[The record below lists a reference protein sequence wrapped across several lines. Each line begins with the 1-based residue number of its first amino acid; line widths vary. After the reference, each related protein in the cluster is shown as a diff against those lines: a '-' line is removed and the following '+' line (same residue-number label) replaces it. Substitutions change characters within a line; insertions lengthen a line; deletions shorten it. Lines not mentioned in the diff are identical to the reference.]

1 MVEDKQ
7 IRLLRQLPSVNE
19 LLQIERVKQW
29 NRDNGI
35 KETKIAIEESLSQL
49 RQKILSNEI
58 NTVTETKVLENIGQ
72 YLSKRQTPSLQRV
85 INATGVVLHTNLGR
99 SLLSPTIKDYLNEI
113 MFSYSNLEYD
123 LKKKKRGLRYYHVEK
138 LLQELTGAEDA
149 IVVNNNAAAV
159 MLVLDTFVQNK
170 EVIISRGELVEIGGS
185 FRIPEIVTKGGGTLK
200 EVGTTNK
207 THLNDYQNAITEQTG
222 AILKV
227 HTSNYRIVGFTEKPS
242 TEELYQ
248 LAQSAGIPM
257 INDLG
262 SGLFIDLSK
271 YGLPKEPLIQE
282 AVSTSDIVT
291 FSGDKLLGGP
301 QAGIIAGKK
310 EMIEKIKHNQLLRA
324 LRVDKM
330 TLAALEATLQLYL
343 NPEKVLEEIPT
354 LKMIT
359 ISDENLMENAKKL
372 AEMLNKLPEVKITI
386 EKGTSQVGGG
396 SFPGYL
402 LPTYLVKLCL
412 RSDKR
417 ISVTKLEKCLRC
429 GEQPIIARLEHDSIL
444 FDVRTLQD
452 GEDELIYQ
460 QLKKR
465 IKGE

>member
-1 MVEDKQ
+1 M
-7 IRLLRQLPSVNE
+7 
-19 LLQIERVKQW
+19 
-29 NRDNGI
+29 
-35 KETKIAIEESLSQL
+35 
-49 RQKILSNEI
+49 
-58 NTVTETKVLENIGQ
+58 
-72 YLSKRQTPSLQRV
+72 
-85 INATGVVLHTNLGR
+85 
-99 SLLSPTIKDYLNEI
+99 
-113 MFSYSNLEYD
+113 
-123 LKKKKRGLRYYHVEK
+123 
-138 LLQELTGAEDA
+138 
-149 IVVNNNAAAV
+149 
-159 MLVLDTFVQNK
+159 
-170 EVIISRGELVEIGGS
+170 
-185 FRIPEIVTKGGGTLK
+185 
-200 EVGTTNK
+200 
-207 THLNDYQNAITEQTG
+207 NDYQNAITEQTG